1 MKNYKS
7 VLILILGVLSA
18 IGPFSIDT
26 YLAGF
31 PKIASDFNV
40 SIDYVSY
47 SLSSFFIGIS
57 VGQMLYGPLLDRFG
71 RKTPLLIGLVVYLL
85 ASLGCAVAPSIEIL
99 IGLRFVQAVGGCVGM
114 VAPRAIVRDLFPLHE
129 SAKVFSLL
137 ILILG
142 VSPIIAPT
150 IGSFMISTLGWHSV
164 FFLQAGMGLTLLLS
178 VFFVLKESKGP
189 DESVSLKPKPIT
201 KTFWK
206 VFSNIQFFTYA
217 FAGSLVAAGLYAY
230 ISGSPLVFMKI
241 HGLTEQQYGWLFGFL
256 ASGLILS
263 SQLNNLALKWFTSE
277 QIVKVSIPTQ
287 VFFGFTLVVL
297 SLFDL
302 HSIDSIVALLFL
314 FFCCQGF
321 SFPNSSALSLVPF
334 AKEAGSA
341 SALMGA
347 LQMGFGALS
356 SALVGMLANG
366 TDLPMTAII
375 ASFSLLGL
383 IVFIVG
389 RRKIRNNRMVA
400 S

>member
-1 MKNYKS
+1 MKTNKS

-85 ASLGCAVAPSIEIL
+85 ASLGCAVSPSIEIL

-142 VSPIIAPT
+142 VSPIIAPSV
-150 IGSFMISTLGWHSV
+150 GSFMISALGWHSV
-164 FFLQAGMGLTLLLS
+164 FFLQAAMGLTLFLS
-178 VFFVLKESKGP
+178 VFFALQESKGP
-189 DESVSLKPKPIT
+189 DETVSLKPRPIT

-206 VFSNIQFFTYA
+206 VFTNTQFFTYA

-230 ISGSPLVFMKI
+230 VSGSPLVFMEI

-277 QIVKVSIPTQ
+277 QIVKVSIPLQ
-287 VFFGFTLVVL
+287 VFFGILLVVL

-302 HSIDSIVALLFL
+302 HSIYSIVALLFL

-334 AKEAGSA
+334 SKEAGSA

-356 SALVGMLANG
+356 SALVGVFADG

-375 ASFSLLGL
+375 ASFATLGL
-383 IVFIVG
+383 LVFVIG
-389 RRKIRNNRMVA
+389 RRRIKTA
-400 S
+400 SGS